1 VDVIS
6 IFAAEL
12 FIWQRLTNLLVQCAL
27 FAESLV
33 CIVSLCVDVDGVIKV
48 QVVDG
53 KLQVKARRSA
63 LEQTRRLKPM
73 AAFSASVKTKVLIIG
88 GG

>member
-1 VDVIS
+1 MLCITRAIS
-6 IFAAEL
+6 C
-12 FIWQRLTNLLVQCAL
+12 TVLLCAR
-27 FAESLV
+27 V
-33 CIVSLCVDVDGVIKV
+33 VGVIKV

-63 LEQTRRLKPM
+63 LEKSKRVKPM
-73 AAFSASVKTKVLIIG
+73 AAYSPSVKTNVLIIG